1 MNSQPTSD
9 PTPPP
14 ARRRAGLFVAVVLS
28 TALVT
33 ALLAALLTSIF
44 VRKQEAKDPYLKFV
58 NVDNN
63 TTDPEEWGKN
73 CPRELDTYR
82 RTADVTRT
90 RFGGS
95 EAMPEEKLNRDPWL
109 REMYAGYAFSI
120 DYRDRRGHAYMLS
133 DQMRTERVLQRSQ
146 PGACLHCHASVIP
159 TYRRLGAREL
169 GKAQPFGFDFD
180 WPSVLAGF
188 GKLSGMS
195 YADAFAEIARTEGGA

>member
-1 MNSQPTSD
+1 MTIENRDTK
-9 PTPPP
+9 
-14 ARRRAGLFVAVVLS
+14 ARRPFWVFVSAIAV
-28 TALVT
+28 TAVVT
-33 ALLAALLTSIF
+33 ALLAALLMNIF

-73 CPRELDTYR
+73 WPRELDTYR

-109 REMYAGYAFSI
+109 RDMYAGYAFSI

-133 DQMRTERVLQRSQ
+133 DQMRTERVLQKPQ

-159 TYRRLGAREL
+159 TYRRVGAQEL
-169 GKAQPFGFDFD
+169 GKPQPHGFDYD
-180 WPSVLAGF
+180 WPAVLAGF
-188 GKLSGMS
+188 RKLSGMS
-195 YADAFAEIARTEGGA
+195 YA